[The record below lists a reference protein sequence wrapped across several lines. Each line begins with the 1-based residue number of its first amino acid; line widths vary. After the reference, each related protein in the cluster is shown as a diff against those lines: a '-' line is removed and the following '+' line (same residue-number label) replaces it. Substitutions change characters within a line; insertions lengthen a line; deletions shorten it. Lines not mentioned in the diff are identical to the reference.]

1 MNVKLQRMQEE
12 TRMELRMQPVVAVVL
27 VAMQIVVIYLQRWLR
42 Q

>member
-1 MNVKLQRMQEE
+1 MQEE